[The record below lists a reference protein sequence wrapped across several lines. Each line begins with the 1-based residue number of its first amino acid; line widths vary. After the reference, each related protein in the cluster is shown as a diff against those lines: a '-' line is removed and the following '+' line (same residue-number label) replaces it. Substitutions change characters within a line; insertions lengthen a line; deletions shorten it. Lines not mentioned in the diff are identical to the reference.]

1 MSSVSFQMP
10 RRVRLSD
17 IVGTSHDGVEDD
29 SNPPPPP
36 IPPTLAD
43 AIAALV
49 NATTDNA
56 RVLREVLQN
65 QNQPG
70 ARVPPNNAR
79 NASYMEFMETRPPTF
94 IKAEE
99 PLEADEWLWVV
110 EQKFGLIQCTEV
122 QKPQFAAQLL
132 RGPASTWWAN
142 FVAVQPAGHQIT
154 WAEFKEAFRAH
165 YIPDG
170 VLQMKLEE
178 FLRLKQGPDT
188 VMQYLGKFNHLSRYV
203 VDHLNTDGKKR
214 DCFMRGLSF
223 KLQKKM
229 ATCYDLTFNR
239 AVSVAIAVEDKGRVH
254 QNAKRMWKGS
264 RAGSS
269 QDPSKRQKVVIRTA
283 GSPNIPYH
291 SAAYPA
297 KTPIYIRPTNMQR
310 QSLPTNNQAPRLP
323 APTGTKY
330 PCYNCGKAGH
340 FIKDC
345 PYPRQNNSNF
355 QKPA

>member
-17 IVGTSHDGVEDD
+17 IAGTSQGGVEDD

-36 IPPTLAD
+36 IPPTLAN
-43 AIAALV
+43 AIATLV
-49 NATTDNA
+49 DATADNA

-94 IKAEE
+94 IKVEE

-132 RGPASTWWAN
+132 RGPTSTWWAN
-142 FVAVQPAGHQIT
+142 FVVVQPAGHQIT

-170 VLQMKLEE
+170 VLQM
-178 FLRLKQGPDT
+178 
-188 VMQYLGKFNHLSRYV
+188 N
-203 VDHLNTDGKKR
+203 
-214 DCFMRGLSF
+214 
-223 KLQKKM
+223 
-229 ATCYDLTFNR
+229 
-239 AVSVAIAVEDKGRVH
+239 
-254 QNAKRMWKGS
+254 
-264 RAGSS
+264 
-269 QDPSKRQKVVIRTA
+269 
-283 GSPNIPYH
+283 
-291 SAAYPA
+291 
-297 KTPIYIRPTNMQR
+297 
-310 QSLPTNNQAPRLP
+310 
-323 APTGTKY
+323 
-330 PCYNCGKAGH
+330 
-340 FIKDC
+340 
-345 PYPRQNNSNF
+345 
-355 QKPA
+355 